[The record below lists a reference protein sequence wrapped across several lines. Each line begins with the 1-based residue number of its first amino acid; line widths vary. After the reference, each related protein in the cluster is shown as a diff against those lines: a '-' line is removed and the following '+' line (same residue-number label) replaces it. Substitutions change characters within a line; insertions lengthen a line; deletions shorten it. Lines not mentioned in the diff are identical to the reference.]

1 MPQSLAVARPLE
13 ASSVHRDL
21 EHMSSVR
28 LVGQPGQIERR
39 KHSVRRFRTRT
50 MLEDD
55 VYEPVGDAVHPRLSN
70 IDLRVT

>member
-28 LVGQPGQIERR
+28 LVGQTGQVERR
-39 KHSVRRFRTRT
+39 KDSVRLFRTRT

-55 VYEPVGDAVHPRLSN
+55 ICEPIGDDVHPRQV
-70 IDLRVT
+70 IT